1 MNEDVASALRLLDA
15 ALARY
20 VRLGALC
27 MSLPRVNLLPIRR
40 ITAALRGVNEL
51 PISQRTRCH

>member
-20 VRLGALC
+20 VPPGALC
-27 MSLPRVNLLPIRR
+27 MPLPRVNPPPIQR
-40 ITAALRGVNEL
+40 IVAALRGVKL
-51 PISQRTRCH
+51 RISQRTRCH